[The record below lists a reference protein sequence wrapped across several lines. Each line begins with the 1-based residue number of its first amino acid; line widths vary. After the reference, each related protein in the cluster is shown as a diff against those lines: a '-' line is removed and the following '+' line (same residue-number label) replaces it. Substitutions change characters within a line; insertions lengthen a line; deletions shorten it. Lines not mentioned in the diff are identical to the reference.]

1 MCDML
6 ATESKVSSTNDFSYL
21 CIAYE
26 TDMSFILLKL
36 STSDLF
42 LFDDGGQWK
51 DTGVYLCVHR
61 IRLGIT
67 HGLNSLHYYRISA
80 LY

>member
-1 MCDML
+1 ML

-42 LFDDGGQWK
+42 LFDDGGHWK
-51 DTGVYLCVHR
+51 DMGVYLWVHR
-61 IRLGIT
+61 LPLGIT
-67 HGLNSLHYYRISA
+67 DGVNSPYYGIGA